1 MKNIKYEAESVL
13 MDSSGNLK
21 RFTGKL
27 YYDKVRLN
35 NYKWYGKDD
44 SMRIYATYHYDLD
57 IDCFVDTL
65 LCNTPDLLLEMLTLR
80 EKLSDSIFDVLD
92 KVKFGFKISDND
104 LKLICN
110 WCKKNGFP
118 EHIDSE
124 SKIKNKKLFSL
135 KEPKQI
141 SFSVADFLNRLNDV
155 YKAFLLYKKI
165 IENPCKSPS
174 IQNDKMKFE
183 SAFQSIVFTNKI
195 CFGKEIFLAVKAN
208 DLFDAAFYQLANML
222 YLPEEQIAICPI
234 CHRFFIRKNANQ
246 KYCHNTKVVNGIE
259 RRTCYAQKMYK
270 RNQSRKESE

>member
-21 RFTGKL
+21 HFTGKL

-44 SMRIYATYHYDLD
+44 SMRIYAIYHYDLD

-110 WCKKNGFP
+110 WCKKKGFP
-118 EHIDSE
+118 FIILVLFLKAE
-124 SKIKNKKLFSL
+124 KN
-135 KEPKQI
+135 
-141 SFSVADFLNRLNDV
+141 
-155 YKAFLLYKKI
+155 
-165 IENPCKSPS
+165 
-174 IQNDKMKFE
+174 
-183 SAFQSIVFTNKI
+183 
-195 CFGKEIFLAVKAN
+195 
-208 DLFDAAFYQLANML
+208 
-222 YLPEEQIAICPI
+222 
-234 CHRFFIRKNANQ
+234 
-246 KYCHNTKVVNGIE
+246 
-259 RRTCYAQKMYK
+259 
-270 RNQSRKESE
+270 

>member
-110 WCKKNGFP
+110 
-118 EHIDSE
+118 
-124 SKIKNKKLFSL
+124 
-135 KEPKQI
+135 
-141 SFSVADFLNRLNDV
+141 
-155 YKAFLLYKKI
+155 
-165 IENPCKSPS
+165 
-174 IQNDKMKFE
+174 
-183 SAFQSIVFTNKI
+183 
-195 CFGKEIFLAVKAN
+195 
-208 DLFDAAFYQLANML
+208 
-222 YLPEEQIAICPI
+222 
-234 CHRFFIRKNANQ
+234 
-246 KYCHNTKVVNGIE
+246 
-259 RRTCYAQKMYK
+259 
-270 RNQSRKESE
+270 

>member
-118 EHIDSE
+118 EHIDS
-124 SKIKNKKLFSL
+124 
-135 KEPKQI
+135 
-141 SFSVADFLNRLNDV
+141 
-155 YKAFLLYKKI
+155 
-165 IENPCKSPS
+165 
-174 IQNDKMKFE
+174 
-183 SAFQSIVFTNKI
+183 
-195 CFGKEIFLAVKAN
+195 
-208 DLFDAAFYQLANML
+208 
-222 YLPEEQIAICPI
+222 
-234 CHRFFIRKNANQ
+234 
-246 KYCHNTKVVNGIE
+246 
-259 RRTCYAQKMYK
+259 
-270 RNQSRKESE
+270 